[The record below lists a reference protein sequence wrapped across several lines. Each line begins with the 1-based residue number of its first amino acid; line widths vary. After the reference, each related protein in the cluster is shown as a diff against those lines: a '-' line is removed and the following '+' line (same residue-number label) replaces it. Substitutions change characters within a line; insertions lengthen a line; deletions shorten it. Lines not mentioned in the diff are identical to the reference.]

1 MNKEKEK
8 FEEHAKK
15 HKYLV
20 EVNEKGS
27 ISKDIANI
35 LEKLKNN
42 KKIKMVD
49 IGSGDGN
56 LAITFVNNKKVDLT
70 VTDISETRLKRIK
83 QITKNKLS
91 NYVQDDINN
100 SKLKS
105 NYFDFVNSDMVIEHV
120 PSDKKMLKEVNRIL
134 KKNGYFRISTV
145 FKKGFSFWF
154 YRNNGNWVIDPTH
167 VREYSSQK
175 EIKKLF
181 QENNLTILEIKK
193 EKLTFNPFIFIQKKL
208 KIKINFLEKIKIQ
221 KPGYYS
227 IIIIG
232 KK

>member
-1 MNKEKEK
+1 MLSEKEK

-15 HKYLV
+15 HKYLIGI
-20 EVNEKGS
+20 NEKNN

-35 LEKLKNN
+35 LQKLKNN

-56 LAITFVNNKKVDLT
+56 LAINFVNDKKVDLT
-70 VTDISETRLKRIK
+70 VTDISKIRLNRIK

-105 NYFDFVNSDMVIEHV
+105 NYFDFVNSEMVIEHV

-154 YRNNGNWVIDPTH
+154 YRNNGQWVIDPTH
-167 VREYSSQK
+167 VREYSSEK
-175 EIKKLF
+175 EIKKIF
-181 QENNLTILEIKK
+181 QENNLKILEIKK

-208 KIKINFLEKIKIQ
+208 KIKIKFLEKMKIQ

-227 IIIIG
+227 ITIIG